1 MSDKYPQRS
10 NNKNYR
16 YNNSGSNGN
25 NGQNRYENSST
36 SAGGAGATGGGGG
49 GGGLNGSN
57 YSNGS
62 GSGNGNNS
70 NSGNTRYKNDNK
82 YTSSSSSSYEQR
94 FDSRPNSRMNRG
106 GGGGDRSGDR
116 GNRSNFNYHD
126 NVNDRSGLNIDRN
139 NKEQHDNNSNSLTTK
154 KLQPQEDNLTLSS
167 STTTITTTTSESGL
181 SLPVNETDVSQI
193 SVNDSDTPPKEF
205 DKWEDLEGILNESIM
220 RGVYSYGFDTPS
232 LIQRKALLTMFDK
245 KDIIAQAQS
254 GTGKTGVFTIGV
266 LQNINPEL
274 NKTQGLIM
282 APTREL
288 AKQIHEVIT
297 SIGSVNKSIKYHLLI
312 GGTSTDDDA
321 FELKNNVPHI
331 IIGCPGR
338 VYDMMRRNNI
348 IAKDITMLVLDE
360 ADEMLSVGFKEQV
373 YNIFQFLNN
382 DVQVGLFSATLPV
395 ELQALTEKFMRNPV
409 RILVKSEL
417 LTLEGIKQ
425 YYVALNDDS
434 QKYATLKDIFN
445 IISMSQCI
453 IYCNSIKRVMDL
465 TEAMQN
471 DGFPVC
477 CIHSNMEKSKRD
489 ESYSDFKA
497 GKHRVLISSNVTS
510 RGIDVQ
516 QVRTVLNFD
525 LPKCVF
531 NYLHRIGRSGRW
543 GRKGTAINFVT
554 RWDMKTMK
562 EIERHYHTIVDELP
576 ANIIID

>member
-1 MSDKYPQRS
+1 MSEKYPQR

-16 YNNSGSNGN
+16 YNNGNQGPNPNQNQNHNHTQSGKFNAPNGADASASGGSADSNAYRSNYTGYNNSRYRNDSSLPNESRFEGRPNGRMNRGNKVNFNYQNDRNGN
-25 NGQNRYENSST
+25 GNVNVNGNDRN
-36 SAGGAGATGGGGG
+36 
-49 GGGLNGSN
+49 GGGLNINRN
-57 YSNGS
+57 Y
-62 GSGNGNNS
+62 NNS
-70 NSGNTRYKNDNK
+70 GVPPPPSERSEHASEPVSVPVPASVDTTQNSVVVNTPVEVD
-82 YTSSSSSSYEQR
+82 TS
-94 FDSRPNSRMNRG
+94 
-106 GGGGDRSGDR
+106 
-116 GNRSNFNYHD
+116 
-126 NVNDRSGLNIDRN
+126 
-139 NKEQHDNNSNSLTTK
+139 
-154 KLQPQEDNLTLSS
+154 
-167 STTTITTTTSESGL
+167 
-181 SLPVNETDVSQI
+181 
-193 SVNDSDTPPKEF
+193 TPPKEF
-205 DKWEDLEGILNESIM
+205 DKWEDLEGILNEDIM
-220 RGVYSYGFDTPS
+220 RGVYSYGFDSPS
-232 LIQRKALLTMFDK
+232 LIQRKALLTMFDRR
-245 KDIIAQAQS
+245 DIIAQAQS

-266 LQNINPEL
+266 LQNINPDL

-288 AKQIHEVIT
+288 AKQIHEVIS

-321 FELKNNVPHI
+321 FELKNNTPHI
-331 IIGCPGR
+331 IVGCPGR

-348 IAKDITMLVLDE
+348 IAKDISILVLDE
-360 ADEMLSVGFKEQV
+360 ADEMLSIGFKEQV
-373 YNIFQFLNN
+373 YNIFQYLSN
-382 DVQVGLFSATLPV
+382 DVQVGLFSATLPP
-395 ELQALTEKFMRNPV
+395 ELQALTDKFMRNPV

-489 ESYSDFKA
+489 EAYSEFKA
-497 GKHRVLISSNVTS
+497 GKHRVLISSDVTS

-531 NYLHRIGRSGRW
+531 KYLHRIGRSGRW

-576 ANIIID
+576 SNIAID

>member
-1 MSDKYPQRS
+1 MSEKYPPQRS
-10 NNKNYR
+10 NKNYR
-16 YNNSGSNGN
+16 YNNSNGSGNPNHANNSNKYTAPNGADVNSGGNSTNYVYRSNYTGNNSRYKNDPSLPNESRFEGRPNGRMNRGNKVNFNYQNDRNGN
-25 NGQNRYENSST
+25 DRNGNDRN
-36 SAGGAGATGGGGG
+36 
-49 GGGLNGSN
+49 GGGLNMN
-57 YSNGS
+57 RIY
-62 GSGNGNNS
+62 NNS
-70 NSGNTRYKNDNK
+70 EVHPPSERSEHASDPVSVAVPVPVPASVDITQNSVVVNTPVEVD
-82 YTSSSSSSYEQR
+82 TS
-94 FDSRPNSRMNRG
+94 
-106 GGGGDRSGDR
+106 
-116 GNRSNFNYHD
+116 
-126 NVNDRSGLNIDRN
+126 
-139 NKEQHDNNSNSLTTK
+139 
-154 KLQPQEDNLTLSS
+154 
-167 STTTITTTTSESGL
+167 
-181 SLPVNETDVSQI
+181 
-193 SVNDSDTPPKEF
+193 TPPKEF
-205 DKWEDLEGILNESIM
+205 DKWEDLEGILNEDIM
-220 RGVYSYGFDTPS
+220 RGVYSYGFDSPS
-232 LIQRKALLTMFDK
+232 VIQCKALLTMFDRR
-245 KDIIAQAQS
+245 DIIAQAQS

-288 AKQIHEVIT
+288 AKQIHEVIS
-297 SIGSVNKSIKYHLLI
+297 SIGSVNKNIKYHLLI

-321 FELKNNVPHI
+321 FELKNNTPHI
-331 IIGCPGR
+331 IVGCPGR

-348 IAKDITMLVLDE
+348 IAKDISILVLDE
-360 ADEMLSVGFKEQV
+360 ADEMLSIGFKEQV
-373 YNIFQFLNN
+373 YNIFQYLNN
-382 DVQVGLFSATLPV
+382 NVQVGLFSATLPV
-395 ELQALTEKFMRNPV
+395 ELQTLTDKFMRNPV

-489 ESYSDFKA
+489 EAYSEFKA
-497 GKHRVLISSNVTS
+497 GKYRVLISSDITS

-531 NYLHRIGRSGRW
+531 KYLHRIGRSGRW

-576 ANIIID
+576 SNIAID

>member
-1 MSDKYPQRS
+1 MSEKYTQR

-16 YNNSGSNGN
+16 YNNGNQGANPNPNPNHSYNHNQNQNHNQNPIGKFNSHNGVD
-25 NGQNRYENSST
+25 
-36 SAGGAGATGGGGG
+36 AAGGGGADS
-49 GGGLNGSN
+49 NAYRSN
-57 YSNGS
+57 YISYN
-62 GSGNGNNS
+62 NNNNS
-70 NSGNTRYKNDNK
+70 RYRND
-82 YTSSSSSSYEQR
+82 SSIPNESR
-94 FDSRPNSRMNRG
+94 FEGRPNGRMNRG
-106 GGGGDRSGDR
+106 
-116 GNRSNFNYHD
+116 NKVNFNYQS
-126 NVNDRSGLNIDRN
+126 DRNLGGLNINRN
-139 NKEQHDNNSNSLTTK
+139 YNNSTEHHPSERTKHASEQVSVPVTSLVDTTQSSQNSVVETH
-154 KLQPQEDNLTLSS
+154 P
-167 STTTITTTTSESGL
+167 TIDQDKSA
-181 SLPVNETDVSQI
+181 
-193 SVNDSDTPPKEF
+193 PPKEF
-205 DKWEDLEGILNESIM
+205 DKWEDLTGILNEDIM
-220 RGVYSYGFDTPS
+220 RGLYSYGFDTPS
-232 LIQRKALLTMFDK
+232 VIQCKALLTMFDRR
-245 KDIIAQAQS
+245 DIIAQAQS

-288 AKQIHEVIT
+288 AKQIYEVIS
-297 SIGSVNKSIKYHLLI
+297 SIGSVNKNIKYHLLI

-321 FELKNNVPHI
+321 FELKNNTPHI
-331 IIGCPGR
+331 IVGCPGR

-348 IAKDITMLVLDE
+348 IAKDISILVLDE
-360 ADEMLSVGFKEQV
+360 ADEMLSSGFKEQV
-373 YNIFQFLNN
+373 YNIFQYLNN
-382 DVQVGLFSATLPV
+382 NVQVGLFSATLPP
-395 ELQALTEKFMRNPV
+395 ELQLLTDKFMRNPV

-489 ESYSDFKA
+489 EAYSEFKA
-497 GKHRVLISSNVTS
+497 GKHRVLISSDVTS

-531 NYLHRIGRSGRW
+531 KYLHRIGRSGRW

-576 ANIIID
+576 SNIAID

>member
-1 MSDKYPQRS
+1 MSEKYPPQR

-16 YNNSGSNGN
+16 YNNQNNQNNSNHNQGSKFNGLNNDTSNGGSNGAGN
-25 NGQNRYENSST
+25 SGGNYRSSYSGYNG
-36 SAGGAGATGGGGG
+36 
-49 GGGLNGSN
+49 
-57 YSNGS
+57 GS
-62 GSGNGNNS
+62 GSG
-70 NSGNTRYKNDNK
+70 
-82 YTSSSSSSYEQR
+82 
-94 FDSRPNSRMNRG
+94 G
-106 GGGGDRSGDR
+106 GGSGQGRYRNDSSNEPRFEGRQNNRANR
-116 GNRSNFNYHD
+116 GNRSHFNYQNERNERD
-126 NVNDRSGLNIDRN
+126 ERNGRNDGLNIQRSYKSNLSEPVPTDA
-139 NKEQHDNNSNSLTTK
+139 DGSVNSSK
-154 KLQPQEDNLTLSS
+154 H
-167 STTTITTTTSESGL
+167 
-181 SLPVNETDVSQI
+181 DVSTSG
-193 SVNDSDTPPKEF
+193 SVPVPAVPPHDEIDTSAPPKEF
-205 DKWEDLEGILNESIM
+205 DKWEDLGNILSEDIM
-220 RGVYSYGFDTPS
+220 RGIYSYGFDTPS
-232 LIQRKALLTMFDK
+232 LIQRKALLTMFDRR
-245 KDIIAQAQS
+245 DIIAQAQS

-288 AKQIHEVIT
+288 AKQIYEVIT
-297 SIGSVNKSIKYHLLI
+297 SIGSLNKSIKYHLLI

-321 FELKNNVPHI
+321 FELKNNTPHI
-331 IIGCPGR
+331 IVGCPGR

-348 IAKDITMLVLDE
+348 VAKDISILVLDE
-360 ADEMLSVGFKEQV
+360 ADEMLSSGFKEQV
-373 YNIFQFLNN
+373 YNIFQYLNN
-382 DVQVGLFSATLPV
+382 NVQVGLFSATLPP
-395 ELQALTEKFMRNPV
+395 ELQLLTDKFMRNPV

-489 ESYSDFKA
+489 EAYSEFKA
-497 GKHRVLISSNVTS
+497 GKHRVLISSDVTS

-531 NYLHRIGRSGRW
+531 KYLHRIGRSGRW

-554 RWDMKTMK
+554 RWDMKMMK
-562 EIERHYHTIVDELP
+562 EIERHYHTIIDELP
-576 ANIIID
+576 SNIAID

>member
-1 MSDKYPQRS
+1 MSEKYPQR

-16 YNNSGSNGN
+16 YNNGNQGPNPNQNHNHNHNGKFNAPSGADASGGSADSNAY
-25 NGQNRYENSST
+25 R
-36 SAGGAGATGGGGG
+36 
-49 GGGLNGSN
+49 SN
-57 YSNGS
+57 YTGY
-62 GSGNGNNS
+62 NNS
-70 NSGNTRYKNDNK
+70 RYRND
-82 YTSSSSSSYEQR
+82 SSLPNESR
-94 FDSRPNSRMNRG
+94 FEGRPNGRMNRG
-106 GGGGDRSGDR
+106 
-116 GNRSNFNYHD
+116 NKVNFNYQ
-126 NVNDRSGLNIDRN
+126 NDRNDRNDRNDGGLNITRSY
-139 NKEQHDNNSNSLTTK
+139 NNSGVHPPPERSENASEPVSVPVPTPVDTTQNSVVETH
-154 KLQPQEDNLTLSS
+154 
-167 STTTITTTTSESGL
+167 TTTEQDTSA
-181 SLPVNETDVSQI
+181 
-193 SVNDSDTPPKEF
+193 PPKEF
-205 DKWEDLEGILNESIM
+205 DKWEDLEGILNEDIM
-220 RGVYSYGFDTPS
+220 RGVYSYGFDSPS
-232 LIQRKALLTMFDK
+232 LIQRKALLTMFDRR
-245 KDIIAQAQS
+245 DIIAQAQS

-266 LQNINPEL
+266 LQNINPDL

-288 AKQIHEVIT
+288 AKQIHEVIS

-321 FELKNNVPHI
+321 FELKNNTPHI
-331 IIGCPGR
+331 IVGCPGR

-348 IAKDITMLVLDE
+348 IAKDISILVLDE
-360 ADEMLSVGFKEQV
+360 ADEMLSIGFKEQV
-373 YNIFQFLNN
+373 YNIFQYLSN
-382 DVQVGLFSATLPV
+382 DVQVGLFSATLPP
-395 ELQALTEKFMRNPV
+395 ELQALTDKFMRNPV

-489 ESYSDFKA
+489 EAYSEFKA
-497 GKHRVLISSNVTS
+497 GKHRVLISSDVTS

-531 NYLHRIGRSGRW
+531 KYLHRIGRSGRW

-576 ANIIID
+576 SNIAID

>member
-1 MSDKYPQRS
+1 MSEKYPPQR

-16 YNNSGSNGN
+16 YNNQNHNNGSKFNALANTSGGANDVNVNGGSGSNY
-25 NGQNRYENSST
+25 R
-36 SAGGAGATGGGGG
+36 
-49 GGGLNGSN
+49 SN
-57 YSNGS
+57 YSGYN
-62 GSGNGNNS
+62 SGNGG
-70 NSGNTRYKNDNK
+70 SGGNGRYRNDP
-82 YTSSSSSSYEQR
+82 SEQR
-94 FDSRPNSRMNRG
+94 FEGRQNNRMNRG
-106 GGGGDRSGDR
+106 
-116 GNRSNFNYHD
+116 NRSQFNYQD
-126 NVNDRSGLNIDRN
+126 NRDRDNRTDGLNIQRN
-139 NKEQHDNNSNSLTTK
+139 YNNSDVNMGSDHIHTQAPLSRPAPAPAPTPNVENSN
-154 KLQPQEDNLTLSS
+154 PPIDIEID
-167 STTTITTTTSESGL
+167 TSA
-181 SLPVNETDVSQI
+181 
-193 SVNDSDTPPKEF
+193 PPKEF
-205 DKWEDLEGILNESIM
+205 DKWEDLTGILNEDIM

-232 LIQRKALLTMFDK
+232 LIQRKALLTIFDRR
-245 KDIIAQAQS
+245 DIIAQAQS

-288 AKQIHEVIT
+288 AKQIYEVIT
-297 SIGSVNKSIKYHLLI
+297 SIGSINKSIKYHLLI

-321 FELKNNVPHI
+321 FELKNNTPHI
-331 IIGCPGR
+331 IVGCPGR

-348 IAKDITMLVLDE
+348 VAKDISILVLDE
-360 ADEMLSVGFKEQV
+360 ADEMLSSGFKEQV
-373 YNIFQFLNN
+373 YNIFQYLNN
-382 DVQVGLFSATLPV
+382 NVQVGLFSATLPP
-395 ELQALTEKFMRNPV
+395 ELQLLTDKFMRNPV
-409 RILVKSEL
+409 RILVKSEM

-477 CIHSNMEKSKRD
+477 CIHSNMEKTKRD
-489 ESYSDFKA
+489 EAYSEFKA
-497 GKHRVLISSNVTS
+497 GKHRVLISSDVTS

-531 NYLHRIGRSGRW
+531 KYLHRIGRSGRW

-554 RWDMKTMK
+554 RWDMKMMK
-562 EIERHYHTIVDELP
+562 EIEKHYHTIVDELP
-576 ANIIID
+576 SNIAID

>member
-1 MSDKYPQRS
+1 MTANTSDDNDNNDNSRNDNNDSSHNDNNNDGGGSGGADSNAYRS
-10 NNKNYR
+10 NYTG
-16 YNNSGSNGN
+16 YNNSRYRNESSLPNESRFEGRSNGRMN
-25 NGQNRYENSST
+25 RGNKVNFNYQNDRNGTERN
-36 SAGGAGATGGGGG
+36 
-49 GGGLNGSN
+49 GGGLNINRN
-57 YSNGS
+57 Y
-62 GSGNGNNS
+62 NNTGVTHQPFLAS
-70 NSGNTRYKNDNK
+70 EKQEHAVEPTSVPVPTSVDDIQNSVFETHPTTDQD
-82 YTSSSSSSYEQR
+82 TS
-94 FDSRPNSRMNRG
+94 
-106 GGGGDRSGDR
+106 
-116 GNRSNFNYHD
+116 
-126 NVNDRSGLNIDRN
+126 
-139 NKEQHDNNSNSLTTK
+139 
-154 KLQPQEDNLTLSS
+154 
-167 STTTITTTTSESGL
+167 
-181 SLPVNETDVSQI
+181 
-193 SVNDSDTPPKEF
+193 TPPKEF
-205 DKWEDLEGILNESIM
+205 DKWEDLEGILNEDIM
-220 RGVYSYGFDTPS
+220 RGVYSYGFDSPS
-232 LIQRKALLTMFDK
+232 LIQRKALLTMFDR

-266 LQNINPEL
+266 LQNIRPEL

-288 AKQIHEVIT
+288 AKQIHEVIS

-321 FELKNNVPHI
+321 FELKNNTPHI
-331 IIGCPGR
+331 IVGCPGR
-338 VYDMMRRNNI
+338 VYDMMRRGNI
-348 IAKDITMLVLDE
+348 VAKDISILVLDE
-360 ADEMLSVGFKEQV
+360 ADEMLSIGFKEQV
-373 YNIFQFLNN
+373 YNIFQYLNN
-382 DVQVGLFSATLPV
+382 DVQVGLFSATMPI
-395 ELQALTEKFMRNPV
+395 ELQALTDKFMRNPV

-453 IYCNSIKRVMDL
+453 IYCNSIKRVTDL

-497 GKHRVLISSNVTS
+497 GKHRVLISSDVTS

-525 LPKCVF
+525 LPKCIF
-531 NYLHRIGRSGRW
+531 KYLHRIGRSGRW

-576 ANIIID
+576 SNIAID

>member
-1 MSDKYPQRS
+1 MSEKYPQR

-16 YNNSGSNGN
+16 YNNGNQGPNPNQNQNHNQSGKFNVPSGADASGGSGDGSVYRSNYTGYNNNSRYRNDSSLPNESRFEGRPNGRMNRGNKVNFNYQNDRNGN
-25 NGQNRYENSST
+25 DRNGNDRN
-36 SAGGAGATGGGGG
+36 
-49 GGGLNGSN
+49 GGGLNINRN
-57 YSNGS
+57 Y
-62 GSGNGNNS
+62 NNS
-70 NSGNTRYKNDNK
+70 GVHPHPHPPPPPSERSERSERSENASEPVSVPLPTPGDTTQNSVVVNTPLEVD
-82 YTSSSSSSYEQR
+82 TS
-94 FDSRPNSRMNRG
+94 
-106 GGGGDRSGDR
+106 
-116 GNRSNFNYHD
+116 
-126 NVNDRSGLNIDRN
+126 
-139 NKEQHDNNSNSLTTK
+139 
-154 KLQPQEDNLTLSS
+154 
-167 STTTITTTTSESGL
+167 
-181 SLPVNETDVSQI
+181 
-193 SVNDSDTPPKEF
+193 TPPKEF
-205 DKWEDLEGILNESIM
+205 DKWEDLEGILNEDIM
-220 RGVYSYGFDTPS
+220 RGVYSYGFDSPS
-232 LIQRKALLTMFDK
+232 VIQRKALLTMFDRR
-245 KDIIAQAQS
+245 DIIAQAQS

-288 AKQIHEVIT
+288 AKQIHEVIS
-297 SIGSVNKSIKYHLLI
+297 SIGSVNKNIKYHLLI

-321 FELKNNVPHI
+321 FELKNNTPHI
-331 IIGCPGR
+331 IVGCPGR

-348 IAKDITMLVLDE
+348 IAKDISILVLDE
-360 ADEMLSVGFKEQV
+360 ADEMLSIGFKEQV
-373 YNIFQFLNN
+373 YNIFQYLSN
-382 DVQVGLFSATLPV
+382 DVQVGLFSATLPP
-395 ELQALTEKFMRNPV
+395 ELQALTDKFMRNPV

-489 ESYSDFKA
+489 EAYSEFKA
-497 GKHRVLISSNVTS
+497 GKHRVLISSDVTS

-531 NYLHRIGRSGRW
+531 KYLHRIGRSGRW

-562 EIERHYHTIVDELP
+562 EVERHYHTIVDELP
-576 ANIIID
+576 SNIAID

>member
-1 MSDKYPQRS
+1 MTDKYTPQR

-16 YNNSGSNGN
+16 YSNGGQGPNPSQGGKFNALGGTGTGAGDSNNYRSNYSGYNNSG
-25 NGQNRYENSST
+25 Q
-36 SAGGAGATGGGGG
+36 
-49 GGGLNGSN
+49 
-57 YSNGS
+57 
-62 GSGNGNNS
+62 GNG
-70 NSGNTRYKNDNK
+70 RYKND
-82 YTSSSSSSYEQR
+82 SSSSLQNEQR
-94 FDSRPNSRMNRG
+94 FEGRQNSRMNN
-106 GGGGDRSGDR
+106 R
-116 GNRSNFNYHD
+116 GNRSHFNYQ
-126 NVNDRSGLNIDRN
+126 NDRGEGNGNGNGNGNDGLNIQRN
-139 NKEQHDNNSNSLTTK
+139 YNNTDIPPPPPASAA
-154 KLQPQEDNLTLSS
+154 PE
-167 STTTITTTTSESGL
+167 STATNIEPVVEIDTSA
-181 SLPVNETDVSQI
+181 
-193 SVNDSDTPPKEF
+193 PPKEF
-205 DKWEDLEGILNESIM
+205 DKWEDLEGILNEDIM
-220 RGVYSYGFDTPS
+220 RGVYSYGFDSPS
-232 LIQRKALLTMFDK
+232 LIQRRALLTMFDRR
-245 KDIIAQAQS
+245 DIIAQAQS

-266 LQNINPEL
+266 LQNINSEL
-274 NKTQGLIM
+274 DKTQGLIM

-288 AKQIHEVIT
+288 AKQIYEVIS

-321 FELKNNVPHI
+321 FELKNNTPHI
-331 IIGCPGR
+331 IVGCPGR
-338 VYDMMRRNNI
+338 VYDMMRRGNI
-348 IAKDITMLVLDE
+348 VAKDISILVLDE
-360 ADEMLSVGFKEQV
+360 ADEMLSIGFKEQV
-373 YNIFQFLNN
+373 YNIFQYLNN
-382 DVQVGLFSATLPV
+382 NVQVGLFSATLPP
-395 ELQALTEKFMRNPV
+395 ELQALTDKFMRNPV

-425 YYVALNDDS
+425 YYVALDDDS

-453 IYCNSIKRVMDL
+453 IYCNSIKRVTDL

-497 GKHRVLISSNVTS
+497 GKHRVLISSDVTS

-525 LPKCVF
+525 LPKCIF
-531 NYLHRIGRSGRW
+531 KYLHRIGRSGRW

-576 ANIIID
+576 SNIAID

>member
-1 MSDKYPQRS
+1 MTEKYPSQR

-16 YNNSGSNGN
+16 YNNSGNSGN
-25 NGQNRYENSST
+25 NLNQIQ
-36 SAGGAGATGGGGG
+36 GGSKYNAPNGADVNGGGSGGGGG
-49 GGGLNGSN
+49 GGGGGNGTNNASRSN
-57 YSNGS
+57 YG
-62 GSGNGNNS
+62 GYNNS
-70 NSGNTRYKNDNK
+70 RYRND
-82 YTSSSSSSYEQR
+82 SSLPNELR
-94 FDSRPNSRMNRG
+94 FEGRPNNRMNRG
-106 GGGGDRSGDR
+106 ERGERGERER
-116 GNRSNFNYHD
+116 GNRVNFNYQ
-126 NVNDRSGLNIDRN
+126 NDRNVGGLNINRN
-139 NKEQHDNNSNSLTTK
+139 YNN
-154 KLQPQEDNLTLSS
+154 P
-167 STTTITTTTSESGL
+167 GV
-181 SLPVNETDVSQI
+181 PPP
-193 SVNDSDTPPKEF
+193 SDTLEHAPESVSVPTPVDTIQNSVVVNNPPEPDTSAPPKEF
-205 DKWEDLEGILNESIM
+205 DKWEDLEGILNEDII

-232 LIQRKALLTMFDK
+232 VIQRKALLTMFDRR
-245 KDIIAQAQS
+245 DIIAQAQS

-321 FELKNNVPHI
+321 FELKNNTPHI
-331 IIGCPGR
+331 IVGCPGR

-348 IAKDITMLVLDE
+348 VAKDISILILDE
-360 ADEMLSVGFKEQV
+360 ADEMLSIGFKEQV
-373 YNIFQFLNN
+373 YNIFQYLNN

-395 ELQALTEKFMRNPV
+395 ELQTLTDKFMRNPV

-489 ESYSDFKA
+489 EAYSEFKA
-497 GKHRVLISSNVTS
+497 GKHRVLISSDVTS

-531 NYLHRIGRSGRW
+531 KYLHRIGRSGRW

-562 EIERHYHTIVDELP
+562 EVERHYHTIVDELP
-576 ANIIID
+576 SNIAID

>member
-1 MSDKYPQRS
+1 MSEKYPPQRG
-10 NNKNYR
+10 NKNYR
-16 YNNSGSNGN
+16 YNNSNGSGNPNHANNSNKYTAPNGADVNSGGNSTNYVYRSNYAGNNSRYKNDPSLPNESRFEGRPNGRMNRGNKVNFNYQNDRNGN
-25 NGQNRYENSST
+25 GNGNGNDRN
-36 SAGGAGATGGGGG
+36 
-49 GGGLNGSN
+49 GGGLNIN
-57 YSNGS
+57 RIY
-62 GSGNGNNS
+62 NNS
-70 NSGNTRYKNDNK
+70 EVHPPSERSEHASDPVSVAVPVDVPVPVSVDITQNSVVLNTPVEVD
-82 YTSSSSSSYEQR
+82 TSR
-94 FDSRPNSRMNRG
+94 
-106 GGGGDRSGDR
+106 
-116 GNRSNFNYHD
+116 
-126 NVNDRSGLNIDRN
+126 
-139 NKEQHDNNSNSLTTK
+139 
-154 KLQPQEDNLTLSS
+154 
-167 STTTITTTTSESGL
+167 
-181 SLPVNETDVSQI
+181 
-193 SVNDSDTPPKEF
+193 PPKEF
-205 DKWEDLEGILNESIM
+205 DKWEDLEGILNEDIM
-220 RGVYSYGFDTPS
+220 RGVYSYGFDSPS
-232 LIQRKALLTMFDK
+232 VIQRKALLTMFDRR
-245 KDIIAQAQS
+245 DIIAQAQS

-288 AKQIHEVIT
+288 AKQIYEVIS
-297 SIGSVNKSIKYHLLI
+297 SIGSVNKNIKYHLLI

-321 FELKNNVPHI
+321 FELKNNTPHI
-331 IIGCPGR
+331 IVGCPGR

-348 IAKDITMLVLDE
+348 IAKDISILVLDE
-360 ADEMLSVGFKEQV
+360 ADEMLSIGFKEQV
-373 YNIFQFLNN
+373 YNIFQYLNN
-382 DVQVGLFSATLPV
+382 NVQVGLFSATLPL
-395 ELQALTEKFMRNPV
+395 ELQTLTDKFMRNPV

-489 ESYSDFKA
+489 EAYSEFKA
-497 GKHRVLISSNVTS
+497 GKYRVLISSDVTS

-531 NYLHRIGRSGRW
+531 KYLHRIGRSGRW

-576 ANIIID
+576 SNIAID

>member
-1 MSDKYPQRS
+1 MSEKYPQRS
-10 NNKNYR
+10 NKNYR
-16 YNNSGSNGN
+16 NSNGNQGPNPNPNQGGKFNAPNGADVNGSGGGGSGGADSNAYRSNYTGYNNSRYRNESSLPNESRFEGRSNGRMN
-25 NGQNRYENSST
+25 RGNKVNFNYQNDRNGTERNERN
-36 SAGGAGATGGGGG
+36 
-49 GGGLNGSN
+49 GGGLNINRN
-57 YSNGS
+57 Y
-62 GSGNGNNS
+62 NNTGVPPQPFLAPEKQEHAVEPTS
-70 NSGNTRYKNDNK
+70 VPVPTSVDAIQNSVVETHPTTEVD
-82 YTSSSSSSYEQR
+82 TSA
-94 FDSRPNSRMNRG
+94 P
-106 GGGGDRSGDR
+106 
-116 GNRSNFNYHD
+116 
-126 NVNDRSGLNIDRN
+126 I
-139 NKEQHDNNSNSLTTK
+139 
-154 KLQPQEDNLTLSS
+154 
-167 STTTITTTTSESGL
+167 
-181 SLPVNETDVSQI
+181 
-193 SVNDSDTPPKEF
+193 KEF
-205 DKWEDLEGILNESIM
+205 DKWEDLEGILNEDIM
-220 RGVYSYGFDTPS
+220 RGVYSYGFDSPS
-232 LIQRKALLTMFDK
+232 LIQRKALLTMFDR

-266 LQNINPEL
+266 LQNIRPEL

-288 AKQIHEVIT
+288 AKQIHEVIS

-321 FELKNNVPHI
+321 FELKNNTPHI
-331 IIGCPGR
+331 IVGCPGR
-338 VYDMMRRNNI
+338 VYDMMRRGNI
-348 IAKDITMLVLDE
+348 VAKDISILVLDE
-360 ADEMLSVGFKEQV
+360 ADEMLSIGFKEQV
-373 YNIFQFLNN
+373 YNIFQYLNN
-382 DVQVGLFSATLPV
+382 DVQVGLFSATMPI
-395 ELQALTEKFMRNPV
+395 ELQALTDKFMRNPV

-477 CIHSNMEKSKRD
+477 CIHSSMEKSKRD
-489 ESYSDFKA
+489 EAYSEFKA
-497 GKHRVLISSNVTS
+497 GKHRVLISSDVTS

-525 LPKCVF
+525 LPKCIF
-531 NYLHRIGRSGRW
+531 KYLHRIGRSGRW

-576 ANIIID
+576 SNIAID